1 MKKEEFV
8 KILEKHK
15 VPANVHDKWW
25 EKLKQHHFIF
35 CSGDS
40 RPLLDFYVS
49 KAVEKGCT
57 SAPW

>member
-8 KILEKHK
+8 KILEKYK

-35 CSGDS
+35 W
-40 RPLLDFYVS
+40 LF
-49 KAVEKGCT
+49 
-57 SAPW
+57 SAIMRK